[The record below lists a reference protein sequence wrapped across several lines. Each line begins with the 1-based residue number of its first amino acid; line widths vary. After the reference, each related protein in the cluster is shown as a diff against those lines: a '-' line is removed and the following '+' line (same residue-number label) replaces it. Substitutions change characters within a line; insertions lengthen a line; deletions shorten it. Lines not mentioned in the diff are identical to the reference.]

1 MHTTLKNTA
10 GVARIFSFIPPHGR
24 ELADDATVE
33 ILGEVIPQISTK
45 RAREAYEDAV
55 KTGELTIV
63 HTPAVLILDDTT
75 AATKQLILDSG
86 SLAVDDPRLPSL

>member
-10 GVARIFSFIPPHGR
+10 GVTRIFSFIPPHGK
-24 ELADDATVE
+24 ELADNATTV

-63 HTPAVLILDDTT
+63 HTPAVLILDDTL
-75 AATKQLILDSG
+75 ANTKQVTLDSG
-86 SLAVDDPRLPSL
+86 ALVVDDPRLPSL